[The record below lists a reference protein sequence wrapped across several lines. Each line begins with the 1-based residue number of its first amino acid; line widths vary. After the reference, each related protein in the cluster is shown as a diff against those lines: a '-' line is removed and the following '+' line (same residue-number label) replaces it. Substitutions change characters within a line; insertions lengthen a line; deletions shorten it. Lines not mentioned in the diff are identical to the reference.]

1 MLHYIFSVRSPLYDF
16 LTIWQNGKLVGEDG
30 MGNRYFEGKAR
41 PGYYKPRRWVKPK
54 DKKSYDSSQVPPEW
68 HGWLHHQTNIV
79 PNAEDPSFRKEWQKP
94 HISNKTGTIAAYRPK
109 GHVLNGGQRAKA
121 SGDYEAWSPNQ
132 DI

>member
-1 MLHYIFSVRSPLYDF
+1 MSFLNFFIGYLSPAHSL
-16 LTIWQNGKLVGEDG
+16 LTIKWRGTLVGNDHL
-30 MGNRYFEGKAR
+30 GNKYFEGKPR
-41 PGYYKPRRWVKPK
+41 KGYKLNRRWVSFKK
-54 DKKSYDSSQVPPEW
+54 DQEASNVPPEW

-94 HISNKTGTIAAYRPK
+94 HISNKTGTLAAYRPK
-109 GHVLNGGQRAKA
+109 GHVLNGGKRAKA

>member
-1 MLHYIFSVRSPLYDF
+1 MSFLNFFIGYLSPVHSL
-16 LTIWQNGKLVGEDG
+16 LTIKWRGKFIGEDHL
-30 MGNRYFEGKAR
+30 GNKYFEGKPR
-41 PGYYKPRRWVKPK
+41 KGYKLNRRWVSFKK
-54 DKKSYDSSQVPPEW
+54 DQEASNVPPEW

>member
-68 HGWLHHQTNIV
+68 HGWLHHQSDDVPSENTSFYRKPWQKGHV
-79 PNAEDPSFRKEWQKP
+79 PNL
-94 HISNKTGTIAAYRPK
+94 TGTYEAYRPP
-109 GHVLNGGQRAKA
+109 GHVLSGGKRDKA
-121 SGDYEAWSPNQ
+121 TGDYQA
-132 DI
+132 